1 MYWGIMVLVGP
12 VSSIKLQK
20 YQIFIRFLEI
30 LLYIGVFFYLT
41 SEIWLRKDIKPDFQP
56 RESDSGVRISKK

>member
-41 SEIWLRKDIKPDFQP
+41 SENWLSEDM
-56 RESDSGVRISKK
+56 